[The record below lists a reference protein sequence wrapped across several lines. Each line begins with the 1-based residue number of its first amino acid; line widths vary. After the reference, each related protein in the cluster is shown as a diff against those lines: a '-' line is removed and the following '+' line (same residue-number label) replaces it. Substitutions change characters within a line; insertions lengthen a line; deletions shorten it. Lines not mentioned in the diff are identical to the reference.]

1 MKGFCMKTSVLRSM
15 RKTFLA
21 ASLFT
26 LSCAAS
32 KAFCQDNAATEKW
45 FNGKTWL
52 NGLPLTP
59 HKTIDQQE
67 FKKQYEA
74 NSQLWN
80 KAFAYLKETNLAEL
94 KAGKYPID
102 GDNVYALVT
111 EGFGRS
117 ADTAKWEDHQQYI
130 DIHHVITGKEAMGL
144 APVTTATVITPY
156 DSGKDIGFYKANGT
170 FYESGTNTFFIVFPK
185 DAHLPG
191 IKIDGY
197 NDRVKKIVIKVKKA

>member
-1 MKGFCMKTSVLRSM
+1 MKTSMLRCAK
-15 RKTFLA
+15 KTVLA
-21 ASLFT
+21 ASMVL
-26 LSCAAS
+26 LSCAVS
-32 KAFCQDNAATEKW
+32 KAFSQSNTATAKW
-45 FNGKTWL
+45 FEGKTWL
-52 NGLPLTP
+52 NGLQLRP

-74 NSQLWN
+74 NPGLWN
-80 KAFAYLKETNLAEL
+80 KAFAYLKETNLADL
-94 KAGKYPID
+94 KPGRYQID

-111 EGFGRS
+111 EGFARS

-130 DIHHVITGKEAMGL
+130 DIHHVITGKENMGL
-144 APVTTATVITPY
+144 APVTAAMAITPY

-170 FYESGTNTFFIVFPK
+170 FYESGNDTFFIVFPK

-197 NDRVKKIVIKVKKA
+197 NDRVKKIVIKIRKA

>member
-1 MKGFCMKTSVLRSM
+1 MKKLPVLDIL
-15 RKTFLA
+15 RKALLAGLLFLA
-21 ASLFT
+21 ACSSSK
-26 LSCAAS
+26 LSN
-32 KAFCQDNAATEKW
+32 QTNATTAKW
-45 FNGKTWL
+45 FAEKAWL

-59 HKTIDQQE
+59 HQTIDQQE
-67 FKKQYEA
+67 FRKQYEA
-74 NSQLWN
+74 NPAFWN

-94 KAGKYPID
+94 KPGKYPID
-102 GDNVYALVT
+102 GDHVYALVT
-111 EGFGRS
+111 EGFARS

-130 DIHHVITGKEAMGL
+130 DIHHVITGKENMGL
-144 APVTTATVITPY
+144 APLTAATVITPY

-191 IKIDGY
+191 IKVDGY